1 MIDNVM
7 IPITIVITF
16 VAVVPFLVGDY
27 PMQDLWQQDE
37 ITQYVPNNSYETD
50 KYAGVRLAVPKFFI
64 NGREP
69 EGRGVDAWSKVIE
82 EELKK

>member
-27 PMQDLWQQDE
+27 PTQDLWQQDE

-50 KYAGVRLAVPKFFI
+50 KIYFEQLDENIKEAKQSVRDLMAEHEANNP
-64 NGREP
+64 
-69 EGRGVDAWSKVIE
+69 
-82 EELKK
+82 

>member
-50 KYAGVRLAVPKFFI
+50 KIYFEQLDENIKEAKQS
-64 NGREP
+64 GR
-69 EGRGVDAWSKVIE
+69 DLME
-82 EELKK
+82 EHEANNP

>member
-1 MIDNVM
+1 MIDNIM

-50 KYAGVRLAVPKFFI
+50 KIYFEQLDENIKEAKQSVRDLMAEHEANNP
-64 NGREP
+64 
-69 EGRGVDAWSKVIE
+69 
-82 EELKK
+82 

>member
-50 KYAGVRLAVPKFFI
+50 KIYFEQLDENIKEAKQSVRDLMAEHEANNP
-64 NGREP
+64 
-69 EGRGVDAWSKVIE
+69 
-82 EELKK
+82 